1 MCEMC
6 VCGESV
12 AHVCV
17 GRHLTEE
24 RLEDTVGD
32 EGVVAVAAGR
42 PLIHLS
48 VLRREHARVGGR
60 GEHARVGGGEAAS
73 CVWRIA
79 WMRTA
84 EQR

>member
-1 MCEMC
+1 MCVAKVWRVC
-6 VCGESV
+6 VCG
-12 AHVCV
+12 

-32 EGVVAVAAGR
+32 ERVVAVAAGR

-48 VLRREHARVGGR
+48 VLRHEHARVGGR
-60 GEHARVGGGEAAS
+60 GEHARGGGGEAAS